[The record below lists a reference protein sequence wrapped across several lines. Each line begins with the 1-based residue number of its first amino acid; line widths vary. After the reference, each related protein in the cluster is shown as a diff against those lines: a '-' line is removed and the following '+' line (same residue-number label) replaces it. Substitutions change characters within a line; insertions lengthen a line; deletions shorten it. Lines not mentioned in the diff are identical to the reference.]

1 MSNVIQFPRSTS
13 VPPPLPPHP
22 ADVLLSKSVAQSEES
37 QLQLADDLIRLAE
50 LNHEMKNLLK
60 KILKRTKLR

>member
-1 MSNVIQFPRSTS
+1 MSNVIQFPKNSS
-13 VPPPLPPHP
+13 VAQPHP
-22 ADVLLSKSVAQSEES
+22 ADVLLSQSVAQSEEA

-60 KILKRTKLR
+60 QILKKTKLR